1 MKHLFKIR
9 FSIKSSLLLIFA
21 LLILSSGNT
30 FAQIG
35 KKTDKKTNSQELS
48 KKPNKETR
56 KGVRESG
63 KTTNIDSKNKEV
75 PKEIKP
81 VKEEKIASRE
91 EKATTVE
98 KEEPKYQEIIEE
110 KPNGVINWSVQYVE
124 AKGMSVIDTE
134 RFNNHAQAKLMAR
147 RGAIVDA
154 QRNLLEIVQGVRVVS
169 ETKVSDM
176 ITESDYVL
184 TQIDGVIKNAELV
197 GDAVEVDGIMEV
209 TMRVPMYSRNGL
221 ASAIYSEVEGQSRKA
236 MGGKS
241 EINFAGDNNSEIDIS
256 SISDLVFNFN
266 GKEYSPSMF
275 PIILDE
281 NDNILLDF
289 SKYYDPKS
297 GKFPKIVSGAKEI
310 IDAVGSKKGA
320 QIIDVIESFDGKIKI
335 DNSKISKKINW
346 QKIGKV
352 ATTIGKVVVS
362 LIL

>member
-1 MKHLFKIR
+1 
-9 FSIKSSLLLIFA
+9 
-21 LLILSSGNT
+21 
-30 FAQIG
+30 
-35 KKTDKKTNSQELS
+35 
-48 KKPNKETR
+48 
-56 KGVRESG
+56 
-63 KTTNIDSKNKEV
+63 
-75 PKEIKP
+75 
-81 VKEEKIASRE
+81 
-91 EKATTVE
+91 
-98 KEEPKYQEIIEE
+98 
-110 KPNGVINWSVQYVE
+110 
-124 AKGMSVIDTE
+124 
-134 RFNNHAQAKLMAR
+134 
-147 RGAIVDA
+147 
-154 QRNLLEIVQGVRVVS
+154 
-169 ETKVSDM
+169 
-176 ITESDYVL
+176 
-184 TQIDGVIKNAELV
+184 
-197 GDAVEVDGIMEV
+197 MEV
-209 TMRVPMYSRNGL
+209 TMRVPMYSRNGI
-221 ASAIYSEVEGQSRKA
+221 ASAIYSEVEEQSRKA
-236 MGGKS
+236 MGGKN
-241 EINFAGDNNSEIDIS
+241 EINFAGDNNSEVDIS